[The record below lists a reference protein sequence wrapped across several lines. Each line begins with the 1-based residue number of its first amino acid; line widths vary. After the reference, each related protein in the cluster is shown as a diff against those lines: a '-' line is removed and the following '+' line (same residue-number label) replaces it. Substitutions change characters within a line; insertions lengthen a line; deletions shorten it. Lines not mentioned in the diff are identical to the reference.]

1 MKLTRD
7 LPLVPADAALLFVDV
22 QNFAA
27 HRQGGEFKDLSLAA
41 FDEKYGWFFEE
52 LDARVI
58 PNCRRSKRPAGP
70 PGSK

>member
-1 MKLTRD
+1 MTLTRD
-7 LPLVPADAALLFVDV
+7 LPLVPGNAALLFVDV
-22 QNFAA
+22 QHFAA
-27 HRQGGEFKDLSLAA
+27 HRDGGEFKDLPQAT